1 MSATTGQTLKRGLRS
16 AFRYLQGWWGTDMET
31 QSTGAA
37 PVHELNVLPRAEH
50 SISRK
55 RISPAAVRVLY
66 GLREAG
72 FQAHLVGGA
81 VRDLLLGGDPKDWDV
96 ATDARPEQIRQTFRQ
111 CRLIGRRFVIAHVR
125 FGHEIIEVTTFRGMG
140 GGLPADEEPDREVE
154 AEGLIL
160 RDNVFGSIEEDAI
173 RRDFTVNALYY
184 SIDDFAVRDFA
195 GGLPDLESRTLRLI
209 GDPELRYREDPVRM
223 LRAARLAAKL
233 GFTLAPETLEPI
245 GRMASLLDGI
255 PPARLFDD
263 LQKLFLYGH
272 AEKSFDQLLN
282 LRLWEHLFPTVPMDR
297 QTGRP
302 RDEALIR
309 AALRSTDTRIAANKP
324 VTPAFLFAAF
334 LWAPFVDAAY
344 GRGHS
349 GVDEG
354 EPEDEEALGIAAE
367 TVFQRAVQ
375 RIALPR
381 RFSIVTREIWEMQ
394 ARLET
399 NSPGRGR
406 RLLRHPRFRAAYDFL
421 ALRAEVDPTL
431 VFLATRWEQAQVVA
445 PEEFDA
451 LFRVAPGNKPK
462 PPKTVTDSEGV
473 KPAAKRRRRRRRTT
487 TTPAAPAE

>member
-1 MSATTGQTLKRGLRS
+1 M
-16 AFRYLQGWWGTDMET
+16 DME
-31 QSTGAA
+31 SAA
-37 PVHELNVLPRAEH
+37 PIGTMPAYDLNVLPRAEH

-55 RISPAAVRVLY
+55 HIAPAAVRVLY

-125 FGHEIIEVTTFRGMG
+125 FGHEIIEVTTFRGSG
-140 GGLPADEEPDREVE
+140 GGLPADEELDREVE

-160 RDNVFGSIEEDAI
+160 RDNVFGSIEEDAL

-195 GGLPDLESRTLRLI
+195 GGLPDLASRTLRLI

-233 GFTLAPETLEPI
+233 NFTLAPETLAPI

-282 LRLWEHLFPTVPMDR
+282 LRLWEHLFPTVPMDAA
-297 QTGRP
+297 TGRP

-309 AALRSTDTRIAANKP
+309 AALRSTDSRIAENKP

-334 LWAPFVDAAY
+334 LWAPFCDVTRRLPLGAGDP
-344 GRGHS
+344 
-349 GVDEG
+349 E
-354 EPEDEEALGIAAE
+354 EDEEAIGIAAE
-367 TVFQRAVQ
+367 GVFQRAVQ

-399 NSPGRGR
+399 TSPGRAR
-406 RLLRHPRFRAAYDFL
+406 RLMRHPRFRAAFDFL
-421 ALRAEVDPTL
+421 CLRAEVDPA
-431 VFLATRWEQAQVVA
+431 LAPLAERWDEAQRIA
-445 PEEFDA
+445 PEHFDA
-451 LFRVAPGNKPK
+451 LFKVSPGGKPK
-462 PPKTVTDSEGV
+462 A
-473 KPAAKRRRRRRRTT
+473 KPATPKAAAGEGGDQPPAKRRRRRRRSTSG
-487 TTPAAPAE
+487 TPAPAPSE

>member
-1 MSATTGQTLKRGLRS
+1 MESATSSG
-16 AFRYLQGWWGTDMET
+16 M
-31 QSTGAA
+31 AA
-37 PVHELNVLPRAEH
+37 PAYDLNVLPRAEH

-125 FGHEIIEVTTFRGMG
+125 FGHEIIEVTTFRGLG
-140 GGLPADEEPDREVE
+140 AGLPAHEEPDREVE

-160 RDNVFGSIEEDAI
+160 RDNVFGSIEEDAL

-195 GGLPDLESRTLRLI
+195 GGLPDLEARVLRLI

-233 GFTLAPETLEPI
+233 EFTLAPETLAPI
-245 GRMASLLDGI
+245 GRMAALLDGI

-297 QTGRP
+297 ATGRP

-309 AALRSTDTRIAANKP
+309 AALRSTDSRIAENKP

-344 GRGHS
+344 GRGNS
-349 GVDEG
+349 AVGEG

-394 ARLET
+394 SRLET

-421 ALRAEVDPTL
+421 CLRAQVDAELEP
-431 VFLATRWEQAQVVA
+431 LASRWEQAQQVA
-445 PEEFDA
+445 PEDFDA
-451 LFRVAPGNKPK
+451 LFKLANSGGKPK
-462 PPKTVTDSEGV
+462 AKVNPANADGA
-473 KPAAKRRRRRRRTT
+473 KPAAAKRRRRRRRSG
-487 TTPAAPAE
+487 TPAAPAPIE

>member
-1 MSATTGQTLKRGLRS
+1 MDVDSA
-16 AFRYLQGWWGTDMET
+16 
-31 QSTGAA
+31 AA
-37 PVHELNVLPRAEH
+37 TAELPAHVLNILPRAQH

-55 RISPAAVRVLY
+55 HISQAAVRVLY

-81 VRDLLLGGDPKDWDV
+81 VRDLLLGGNPKDWDV
-96 ATDARPEQIRQTFRQ
+96 ATDARPEQIRQVFRQ

-125 FGHEIIEVTTFRGMG
+125 FGSEIIEVTTFRGSG
-140 GGLPADEEPDREVE
+140 AALGADADIDREVE

-160 RDNVFGSIEEDAI
+160 RDNVFGDIEEDAL

-195 GGLPDLESRTLRLI
+195 NGLEDLESRTLRLI
-209 GDPELRYREDPVRM
+209 GDPEQRYREDPVRM

-233 GFTLAPETLEPI
+233 NFTLADDTKAPI
-245 GRMASLLDGI
+245 GRLASLLDGI

-272 AEKSFDQLLN
+272 AEKSFDQLLD

-297 QTGRP
+297 SNGRP

-309 AALRSTDTRIAANKP
+309 AALRSTDARIAENKA

-334 LWAPFVDAAY
+334 LWAPFVDATRRIPVA
-344 GRGHS
+344 
-349 GVDEG
+349 EG
-354 EPEDEEALGIAAE
+354 EVQDEEAIGEAAE
-367 TVFQRAVQ
+367 SVFQRAVQ

-399 NSPGRGR
+399 TSPGRAR
-406 RLLRHPRFRAAYDFL
+406 RLMRHPRFRAAFDFL
-421 ALRAEVDPTL
+421 LLRGQVDTALAPLAQRWQRAQE
-431 VFLATRWEQAQVVA
+431 VA
-445 PEEFDA
+445 PEDFDA
-451 LFRVAPGNKPK
+451 LFKPNQNRAGKGKAKAKVAELPAAAAEEIAP
-462 PPKTVTDSEGV
+462 VSEDA
-473 KPAAKRRRRRRRTT
+473 PSTAAKRRRRRRKR
-487 TTPAAPAE
+487 PPVSAPAE

>member
-1 MSATTGQTLKRGLRS
+1 MDLDSAAVT
-16 AFRYLQGWWGTDMET
+16 A
-31 QSTGAA
+31 
-37 PVHELNVLPRAEH
+37 ELPAHMLNILPRAQH

-55 RISPAAVRVLY
+55 HISQAAVRVLY

-81 VRDLLLGGDPKDWDV
+81 VRDLLLGGHPKDWDV
-96 ATDARPEQIRQTFRQ
+96 ATDARPEQIRQVFRQ

-125 FGHEIIEVTTFRGMG
+125 FGSEIIEVTTFRGSG
-140 GGLPADEEPDREVE
+140 AALGADADVDREVE

-160 RDNVFGSIEEDAI
+160 RDNVFGDIEEDAL

-195 GGLPDLESRTLRLI
+195 NGLEDLETRTLRLI
-209 GDPELRYREDPVRM
+209 GDPEQRYREDPVRM

-233 GFTLAPETLEPI
+233 NFTLADDTKAPI
-245 GRMASLLDGI
+245 GRLASLLDGI

-272 AEKSFDQLLN
+272 AEKSFDQLLD
-282 LRLWEHLFPTVPMDR
+282 LRLWEHLFPTVPLDR
-297 QTGRP
+297 SNGRP

-309 AALRSTDTRIAANKP
+309 AALRSTDSRIASNKA

-334 LWAPFVDAAY
+334 LWAPFVDATRRIPVTD
-344 GRGHS
+344 GETQD
-349 GVDEG
+349 DEAIG
-354 EPEDEEALGIAAE
+354 EAAE

-381 RFSIVTREIWEMQ
+381 RFSIVAREIWEMQ
-394 ARLET
+394 SRLET
-399 NSPGRGR
+399 TSPGRAR
-406 RLLRHPRFRAAYDFL
+406 RLMRHPRFRAAFDFL
-421 ALRAEVDPTL
+421 ALRGQINADLEP
-431 VFLATRWEQAQVVA
+431 LAHRWQRAQEVA

-451 LFRVAPGNKPK
+451 LFKVNPGRSGKPK
-462 PPKTVTDSEGV
+462 AKAKDSAVIEPIDALV
-473 KPAAKRRRRRRRTT
+473 AAEDAPIAAAKRRRRRRKRA
-487 TTPAAPAE
+487 PAATPTE